1 MICNGSQPIFPA
13 LNTPPERHTPMNP
26 TIRNL
31 LTLAGAASLLCLT
44 SCVDVGHNIDVRGEA
59 FGVQFTPATGTILG
73 GYGSIDYHQANVV
86 AGQGS
91 MVIYEQYGMTTTN
104 VLSRQIFATLPA
116 TDSTVTMQQATEWLL
131 CVCGYGVHMPWG
143 QTQTT
148 VSVVPTGVK

>member
-1 MICNGSQPIFPA
+1 MHKHIA
-13 LNTPPERHTPMNP
+13 LVALVSTV
-26 TIRNL
+26 
-31 LTLAGAASLLCLT
+31 TLAFSGCMDIS
-44 SCVDVGHNIDVRGEA
+44 HNLDVRGEA
-59 FGVQFTPATGTILG
+59 FGVQVIPATGTLIG

-116 TDSTVTMQQATEWLL
+116 ADSTVTMQQATEWLL

-143 QTQTT
+143 QPQTT

>member
-1 MICNGSQPIFPA
+1 
-13 LNTPPERHTPMNP
+13 MNP

-31 LTLAGAASLLCLT
+31 LTLAGAASLLCLAG
-44 SCVDVGHNIDVRGEA
+44 CVNVGHNIDVRGEA

-116 TDSTVTMQQATEWLL
+116 TDSTVTN
-131 CVCGYGVHMPWG
+131 G
-143 QTQTT
+143 
-148 VSVVPTGVK
+148 